1 MRKISSYD
9 FSKCLG
15 FQIIK
20 KTRFPHW
27 GETLELDLHPE
38 ELSKEGTVTLEV
50 WDWDMVGK
58 NDFLGKVR
66 TQTGSRCF
74 TTAPQMLHIYYN

>member
-1 MRKISSYD
+1 MSLVRISKNTS
-9 FSKCLG
+9 

-27 GETLELDLHPE
+27 GETLELELDPE
-38 ELSKEGTVTLEV
+38 ELSEEGTITVEV

-66 TQTGSRCF
+66 M
-74 TTAPQMLHIYYN
+74 P